1 MRVIDVGLREGHEY
15 RVRDTWLTV
24 PNLITLARFAL
35 VPVFVWLTVDGR
47 HLDAFVILAVLS
59 GTDWVDG
66 YVARRFDM
74 ISTVGRWLDPVADR
88 LSLLVVAVTFVA
100 TGIAPLW
107 LALAIAIPDVVLAAV
122 CLWLFGGSPD
132 LPVTVLG
139 KVRTALLLVGTPLL
153 LLARVSGV
161 DGGPWSGVAL
171 ALVGA
176 GCLLHILAAGD
187 YLVRAVGKACGRTVR
202 TRVRTRPAGADP
214 LAHPRAGADGCYRGT
229 RAVPAADPHG
239 TGRAPSCHRHH
250 REGPPCPTVP
260 GSPPTAP

>member
-74 ISTVGRWLDPVADR
+74 ISTVRRWLDPVADR

-122 CLWLFGGSPD
+122 CLWLFGGSP
-132 LPVTVLG
+132 
-139 KVRTALLLVGTPLL
+139 
-153 LLARVSGV
+153 
-161 DGGPWSGVAL
+161 WSGVAL

-187 YLVRAVGKACGRTVR
+187 YLVRAVGKARGLR
-202 TRVRTRPAGADP
+202 
-214 LAHPRAGADGCYRGT
+214 ADGQDPREEPSRRG
-229 RAVPAADPHG
+229 
-239 TGRAPSCHRHH
+239 
-250 REGPPCPTVP
+250 
-260 GSPPTAP
+260 

>member
-107 LALAIAIPDVVLAAV
+107 LALAIAIPDLVLAAV

-153 LLARVSGV
+153 LLARVPGV
-161 DGGPWSGVAL
+161 DGGPVDVRRIGV
-171 ALVGA
+171 
-176 GCLLHILAAGD
+176 CGD
-187 YLVRAVGKACGRTVR
+187 QHLQGAVGGDPGTVGHGGPSLWWR
-202 TRVRTRPAGADP
+202 WHDGARP
-214 LAHPRAGADGCYRGT
+214 
-229 RAVPAADPHG
+229 VP
-239 TGRAPSCHRHH
+239 
-250 REGPPCPTVP
+250 
-260 GSPPTAP
+260 

>member
-153 LLARVSGV
+153 LLARVPGV

-171 ALVGA
+171 ALAGA

-187 YLVRAVGKACGRTVR
+187 YLVRAVGKARGLR
-202 TRVRTRPAGADP
+202 
-214 LAHPRAGADGCYRGT
+214 ADGQDPREEPSRRG
-229 RAVPAADPHG
+229 
-239 TGRAPSCHRHH
+239 
-250 REGPPCPTVP
+250 
-260 GSPPTAP
+260 

>member
-107 LALAIAIPDVVLAAV
+107 LALAIAIPDVVLAAA

-153 LLARVSGV
+153 LLARVPGV

-187 YLVRAVGKACGRTVR
+187 YLVRAVGKARGLR
-202 TRVRTRPAGADP
+202 
-214 LAHPRAGADGCYRGT
+214 ADGQDPREHPSRRG
-229 RAVPAADPHG
+229 
-239 TGRAPSCHRHH
+239 
-250 REGPPCPTVP
+250 
-260 GSPPTAP
+260 